1 MISLE
6 VRNLTSRHLLN
17 GLREITRKRR
27 RRKKRATRKSNMTAL
42 AEEKIDIVKKV
53 WEKIS

>member
-6 VRNLTSRHLLN
+6 ARNSTKRHLLY
-17 GLREITRKRR
+17 GPREITRKRR